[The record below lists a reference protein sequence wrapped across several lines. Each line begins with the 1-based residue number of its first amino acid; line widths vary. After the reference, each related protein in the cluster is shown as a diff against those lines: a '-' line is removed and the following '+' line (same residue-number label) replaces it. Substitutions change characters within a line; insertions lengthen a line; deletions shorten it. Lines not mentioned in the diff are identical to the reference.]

1 MFTCLDLA
9 KGLVFLT
16 TLEKCFEEFSGL
28 KDQHGKTD
36 PHTFFLNMSSLESK
50 VTVSQKA
57 KLKNRVLKKKH
68 MPFSQ
73 TLALETPFVSKPAQS
88 AGFAFISMNTPRQK
102 LKFITNEGEA
112 VFQVCCNAVCFLL
125 RIESVARC
133 VTQQSNF

>member
-28 KDQHGKTD
+28 KVQHRKTH
-36 PHTFFLNMSSLESK
+36 PYTFFLKISSLESK

-73 TLALETPFVSKPAQS
+73 TLALETPLFRSLHNS
-88 AGFAFISMNTPRQK
+88 FR
-102 LKFITNEGEA
+102 
-112 VFQVCCNAVCFLL
+112 
-125 RIESVARC
+125 
-133 VTQQSNF
+133 